1 MERTEGDAWKELDQ
15 QQEFS
20 IESIAVESLVD
31 DWERLRYEDSS
42 WDDPGDLQIEE
53 DGDLRIEEDG
63 DLRIEEDGDL
73 PAGGACDLPVPGACD
88 LPTISAITTL
98 LGKTAYSFPL
108 MAQVLAPADRV
119 STSLVRWAS
128 HTCSL

>member
-1 MERTEGDAWKELDQ
+1 MERTEGDAWKELEQ

-42 WDDPGDLQIEE
+42 WDNPGDLQ
-53 DGDLRIEEDG
+53 IEEDG

-88 LPTISAITTL
+88 LPTISACDLPAIDVCDLRLDGYRDL
-98 LGKTAYSFPL
+98 LTNAI
-108 MAQVLAPADRV
+108 LAFTDGEIHMTRTV
-119 STSLVRWAS
+119 RLNLVDK
-128 HTCSL
+128 

>member
-1 MERTEGDAWKELDQ
+1 MERTEGDAWKELEQ

-63 DLRIEEDGDL
+63 DL
-73 PAGGACDLPVPGACD
+73 
-88 LPTISAITTL
+88 
-98 LGKTAYSFPL
+98 
-108 MAQVLAPADRV
+108 
-119 STSLVRWAS
+119 
-128 HTCSL
+128 

>member
-1 MERTEGDAWKELDQ
+1 MERTEGDAWKELEQ

-20 IESIAVESLVD
+20 IESIAVESLMD
-31 DWERLRYEDSS
+31 DWERLRYEDSC
-42 WDDPGDLQIEE
+42 WDNPGDLQ
-53 DGDLRIEEDG
+53 IEEDG

-88 LPTISAITTL
+88 LPTISTITTL

-119 STSLVRWAS
+119 SSSLVRWAS
-128 HTCSL
+128 HSCSL